1 MKVSIIT
8 VCYNSDEFIIDTINS
23 VNRQTYNDIEHIFV
37 DGGSSD
43 KTLEIIAKSSQRS
56 NLVISEP
63 DNGVYDAMNKGIGL
77 ASGTIICFLNS
88 DDFYIDES
96 VIADVV
102 QSFEK
107 TSADFLWGNLL
118 FVEQKDTSKVV
129 RKWISKAL
137 VKEDL
142 YATHI
147 PPHPCFFMT
156 SKVAVNHGSFDL
168 RFKIAADFDF
178 MKKVILYPV
187 FNGVYLN
194 RYIVKMRL
202 GGLSTSNNL
211 ISQNLEVFK
220 SLKNSFPKYSLW
232 LFVILKL
239 KNKLPQKLF

>member
-23 VNRQTYNDIEHIFV
+23 VNRQTYHDIEHIFV

-43 KTLEIIAKSSQRS
+43 KTLEIIAKSSQRA
-56 NLVISEP
+56 NIVISEP

-77 ASGTIICFLNS
+77 ASGKIICFLNS

-102 QSFEK
+102 QAFEK

-129 RKWISKAL
+129 RKWISKVL

-147 PPHPCFFMT
+147 PPHPSFFVT

-178 MKKVILYPV
+178 MKKVILDPV
-187 FNGVYLN
+187 FKGVYLN

-220 SLKNSFPKYSLW
+220 SLKNSFPNYSLW

-239 KNKLPQKLF
+239 KNKLPQKLL

>member
-1 MKVSIIT
+1 
-8 VCYNSDEFIIDTINS
+8 
-23 VNRQTYNDIEHIFV
+23 
-37 DGGSSD
+37 
-43 KTLEIIAKSSQRS
+43 
-56 NLVISEP
+56 
-63 DNGVYDAMNKGIGL
+63 
-77 ASGTIICFLNS
+77 
-88 DDFYIDES
+88 
-96 VIADVV
+96 
-102 QSFEK
+102 
-107 TSADFLWGNLL
+107 
-118 FVEQKDTSKVV
+118 
-129 RKWISKAL
+129 
-137 VKEDL
+137 
-142 YATHI
+142 
-147 PPHPCFFMT
+147 MT

-178 MKKVILYPV
+178 MKKVILDPV